1 MRRHLLFCTLS
12 LALGIIGCERSAA
25 PENPVPALTAG
36 AIAASRVAGGVE
48 LYNGTETVI
57 AYQMSNHGWL
67 GLLAACSDTGITCAT
82 LAPGVRRVVPVSE
95 ITGADAGSFAEARV
109 AYWGTDDGTVLP
121 GANELIVTM

>member
-1 MRRHLLFCTLS
+1 MRRRLLSGTFA
-12 LALGIIGCERSAA
+12 LALVTIGCEGWSA
-25 PENPVPALTAG
+25 PDTGPALKAG

-109 AYWGTDDGTVLP
+109 VYWGTDHGRVLP